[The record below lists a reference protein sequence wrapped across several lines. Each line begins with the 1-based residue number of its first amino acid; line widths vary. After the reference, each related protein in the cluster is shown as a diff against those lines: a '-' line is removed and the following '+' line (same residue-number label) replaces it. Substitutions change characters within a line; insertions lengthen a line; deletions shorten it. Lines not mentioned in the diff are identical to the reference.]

1 MIVGQQEGSEILWL
15 CMGDFKSNSIKTF
28 LRYALARYT
37 SHQRDMAY
45 RIYVCESLRAVG
57 KGGYIKSHF
66 ADIIKPKKKAPE
78 DTRTG
83 EEIAFDVL
91 NRIGIEVR

>member
-1 MIVGQQEGSEILWL
+1 
-15 CMGDFKSNSIKTF
+15 MGKYKGNNIKTL

-45 RIYVCESLRAVG
+45 RIYVTESLRAIG
-57 KGGYIKSHF
+57 KGGYIKPRF
-66 ADIIKPKKKAPE
+66 VDLIKPKKHETE

>member
-1 MIVGQQEGSEILWL
+1 
-15 CMGDFKSNSIKTF
+15 MGEYKGNNIKTF

-45 RIYVCESLRAVG
+45 RIYVTESLRAIS
-57 KGGYIKSHF
+57 KGGYIKPRF
-66 ADIIKPKKKAPE
+66 VDLIKPKKQETE

-83 EEIAFDVL
+83 KEIAFDVL

>member
-1 MIVGQQEGSEILWL
+1 MIAGQQEGSEVLWL
-15 CMGDFKSNSIKTF
+15 CMGEYKGNNIKTL

-45 RIYVCESLRAVG
+45 RIYVTESLRAIG
-57 KGGYIKSHF
+57 KGGYIKPHF
-66 ADIIKPKKKAPE
+66 TDLIKPKKPKTE

-83 EEIAFDVL
+83 EQIAFDVL

>member
-1 MIVGQQEGSEILWL
+1 MWL
-15 CMGDFKSNSIKTF
+15 CIGEHQSNSIKTF

-45 RIYVCESLRAVG
+45 RIYVTESLRAIG
-57 KGGYIKSHF
+57 KGGYIKPRF
-66 ADIIKPKKKAPE
+66 VDLIKPKKQETE

-91 NRIGIEVR
+91 RKIGLEVR

>member
-1 MIVGQQEGSEILWL
+1 
-15 CMGDFKSNSIKTF
+15 MGEHKGNNIKTF

-45 RIYVCESLRAVG
+45 RIYVTESLRAIG
-57 KGGYIKSHF
+57 KGGYIKPHF
-66 ADIIKPKKKAPE
+66 ADVIKPKKQKAE

-83 EEIAFDVL
+83 EKIAFDVL

>member
-1 MIVGQQEGSEILWL
+1 
-15 CMGDFKSNSIKTF
+15 MGEYKGNNIKTL

-66 ADIIKPKKKAPE
+66 MDLIKPKKQKVE

-91 NRIGIEVR
+91 RKIGLEVR

>member
-1 MIVGQQEGSEILWL
+1 
-15 CMGDFKSNSIKTF
+15 MGEYKGNSIKTL

-45 RIYVCESLRAVG
+45 RIYVCDSLRLIG
-57 KGGYIKSHF
+57 KGGSYITSRF
-66 ADIIKPKKKAPE
+66 SDIIHPKKQKAE

-83 EEIAFDVL
+83 EQIAFDVL

>member
-1 MIVGQQEGSEILWL
+1 
-15 CMGDFKSNSIKTF
+15 MGDFKSNSIKTF

-45 RIYVCESLRAVG
+45 RIYVTESLRAIG
-57 KGGYIKSHF
+57 KGGGYIKPHF
-66 ADIIKPKKKAPE
+66 TDLIKPKKPKAE

-91 NRIGIEVR
+91 RKIGLEVR

>member
-1 MIVGQQEGSEILWL
+1 
-15 CMGDFKSNSIKTF
+15 MGEYKGNNIKTL

-45 RIYVCESLRAVG
+45 RIYVCDSLRLIG
-57 KGGYIKSHF
+57 KGGSYITSRFSEIVH
-66 ADIIKPKKKAPE
+66 PKKKETE

-83 EEIAFDVL
+83 EQIAFDVL

>member
-1 MIVGQQEGSEILWL
+1 
-15 CMGDFKSNSIKTF
+15 MGEYKGDNIKTL

-45 RIYVCESLRAVG
+45 RIYVTESLRAIG
-57 KGGYIKSHF
+57 KGGGYIKPHF
-66 ADIIKPKKKAPE
+66 MDLIKPKKQKAE

>member
-1 MIVGQQEGSEILWL
+1 MIAGQQEGSEILWL
-15 CMGDFKSNSIKTF
+15 CMGEYKGNNIKT
-28 LRYALARYT
+28 LMRYALARYT

-45 RIYVCESLRAVG
+45 RIYVTETLRAMS
-57 KGGYIKSHF
+57 KGGYINTSF
-66 ADIIKPKKKAPE
+66 ADVIKPKKQLPE

-91 NRIGIEVR
+91 QRLGIEVR